1 MKKKKTLIISYRIIF
16 MAISLIIISKLTIL
30 GDYNRHLYSNMDNL
44 LTIYKMK
51 IFYNSTMITIFSAGI
66 IKFFLKN
73 EFITNLF
80 FNLLSSYGIIF
91 FLKETRFNKIIYFL
105 LLFPS
110 FTIWSSY
117 ISKENIVVFSS
128 GILMGNLLRIYNNQ
142 RIKNKFLFMISIY
155 LLFIY
160 KPQYFASI
168 FIFIIYFFMQKKIKK
183 RLRAIVYLI
192 YIAISII
199 TLYLLRDIIDNFL
212 KTFYL
217 HFYVNLETFRNKDI
231 FLEKYGF
238 YKNMIYGMFIS
249 IWGPN
254 IKEAFRGVLQMFSFL
269 ESGILLLIVVWN
281 ILRKKNSFEK
291 IFLFFNCVFWLFLA
305 QYPFGVFNAGAAV
318 RYRTNLYIIFL
329 AFFYI
334 FILKD
339 PLLRKIRRK
348 N

>member
-1 MKKKKTLIISYRIIF
+1 MKKKEILIILYRTIF
-16 MAISLIIISKLTIL
+16 MLISLIIISKFTIL
-30 GDYNRHLYSNMDNL
+30 GDYNRHMYSDMSNL
-44 LTIYKMK
+44 LKIYKIK

-66 IKFFLKN
+66 VKFFLKN

-91 FLKETRFNKIIYFL
+91 FLKETKFNKIVYFL

-128 GILMGNLLRIYNNQ
+128 GILMGNLLRIYNSQ
-142 RIKNKFLFMISIY
+142 RIKNKFLFLMSVY
-155 LLFIY
+155 LMVIF
-160 KPQYFASI
+160 KPQYLASI
-168 FIFIIYFFMQKKIKK
+168 FILVIYFFMRKKIKK
-183 RLRAIVYLI
+183 GLRVILYLI
-192 YIAISII
+192 YISISII
-199 TLYLLRDIIDNFL
+199 TLYLLKDRIDNFL

-217 HFYVNLETFRNKDI
+217 HFYFNLETFRNKDI

-254 IKEAFRGVLQMFSFL
+254 IKEAFRGILQMFSFL
-269 ESGILLLIVVWN
+269 ESGILLGIIIWN
-281 ILRKKNSFEK
+281 VLKKKNSFEN
-291 IFLFFNCVFWLFLA
+291 IFLFFNCLFWLFLA
-305 QYPFGVFNAGAAV
+305 QYPFGIFNAGAAV

-329 AFFYI
+329 AFFYV
-334 FILKD
+334 FILKES
-339 PLLRKIRRK
+339 LFRKIRRK
-348 N
+348 T